1 MLQELAARQLWI
13 AEMPAQKMG
22 FEYGARMTVV
32 RLPDGGLFLHSPIEL
47 GDPLKRELDA
57 LGPVRAII
65 SPTRFH
71 ITHVPEFARAY
82 PEARIYA
89 APGSESKLK
98 GLLSPGVLGDTP
110 EPAWAE
116 VVDQAV
122 FRGSSLYDEVD
133 FFHWPSGT
141 LILTDL
147 LFNIPT
153 NRSWTTR
160 VMAAMLGVL
169 GRPSPSRSF
178 RWTMRDKAA
187 IRASLE
193 RILAW
198 DFDRIILSHGDFV
211 ETGGKAVFRRAF
223 AWLLE

>member
-1 MLQELAARQLWI
+1 MLQELAADQVWI

-32 RLPDGGLFLHSPIEL
+32 RLPDGGLFVHSPIEL
-47 GDPLKRELDA
+47 TESLQQRLAA

-65 SPTRFH
+65 SPSRLH
-71 ITHVPEFARAY
+71 YSHVPEFARMY
-82 PEARIYA
+82 PEAKVYA
-89 APGSESKLK
+89 VPGSSVKLK
-98 GLLSPGVLGDTP
+98 EFQPHALGDTP
-110 EPAWAE
+110 EPEWAE
-116 VVDQAV
+116 VLDQAL

-133 FFHWPSGT
+133 FFHRPSRT

-160 VMAAMLGVL
+160 VTAKMLGIL
-169 GRPSPSRSF
+169 GRPSASRSF
-178 RWTMRDKAA
+178 GITMRDKAA
-187 IRASLE
+187 VRASLE

-198 DFDRIILSHGDFV
+198 NFDRVILSHGNIV
-211 ETGGKAVFRRAF
+211 ETEGKAAFRRAF
-223 AWLLE
+223 AWLLG